1 MSKQESSEPKDES
14 EKNSINFH
22 EIIKVEK
29 AEKDYKI
36 KLTLQNGD
44 IIKTKK
50 NDCIQFVDPSYDKVF
65 KAIFGEGNE
74 CNGKNGNDRLL
85 NLLNSLIFP
94 KEKDK
99 CFINVTSVSNEM
111 GKISKGNKN
120 SGILR
125 FDISCRVTLYDK
137 KEKKNKIVNIEM
149 QLGKKT
155 GLIQRMINYAN
166 SLYNMYKTEIILLA
180 FMNQNYINDDNN
192 SQYTKQTIL
201 NSNGETIKDINNY
214 EVIIVN
220 LKNEISKHI
229 NNEKIYIKNKELGSN
244 GICWLKLLGI
254 RQWGKTFNNF
264 YCLPKN
270 INFPSNELKSAFILL
285 QKYGE
290 EDLFTFMRTEEED
303 NNLVKTYKEEGKIEG
318 KIEGK
323 KEQLLLSLIKL
334 FKEKNNM
341 FDSMIDII
349 DFEKTTFK
357 RGDIDALITD
367 NSEKQ
372 NFIEMLGK
380 KRKIE

>member
-1 MSKQESSEPKDES
+1 MPKQESSEPKDES
-14 EKNSINFH
+14 KKKSINFH
-22 EIIKVEK
+22 EIIKIEE
-29 AEKDYKI
+29 AENDDEI
-36 KLTLQNGD
+36 KFTLQNRN

-65 KAIFGEGNE
+65 KAIFGEDNVCNE
-74 CNGKNGNDRLL
+74 KNGNDRLL

-94 KEKDK
+94 QQKDK
-99 CFINVTSVSNEM
+99 YFTKVTSVCNEK
-111 GKISKGNKN
+111 GKINKGNEN

-125 FDISCRVTLYDK
+125 FDISYKATLYDSK
-137 KEKKNKIVNIEM
+137 KKTDKIVNIEM
-149 QLGKKT
+149 QLGKKK
-155 GLIQRMINYAN
+155 GLIYRMINYAQ
-166 SLYNMYKTEIILLA
+166 SLYNIYKTETILIA
-180 FMNQNYINDDNN
+180 FMNQDYINDDNN
-192 SQYTKQTIL
+192 SLYTKHAIY
-201 NSNGETIKDINNY
+201 NSKGEKIKDIDIY

-229 NNEKIYIKNKELGSN
+229 NNEQIYINKNELDLT

-254 RQWGKTFNNF
+254 RQWGKAFNNF

-270 INFPSNELKSAFILL
+270 ISFPSDELKSAFILL
-285 QKYGE
+285 QKFNE
-290 EDLFTFMRTEEED
+290 IDLLGFMRTEEED
-303 NNLVKTYKEEGKIEG
+303 NNLAITYKEEGK
-318 KIEGK
+318 
-323 KEQLLLSLIKL
+323 KEQILLSLIKL
-334 FKEKNNM
+334 FKEEKNM

-357 RGDIDALITD
+357 SEDIKALITD

>member
-14 EKNSINFH
+14 KKNSINFY
-22 EIIKVEK
+22 EIIKVEE
-29 AEKDYKI
+29 AEIDDQI
-36 KLTLQNGD
+36 KLTLQNGN
-44 IIKTKK
+44 IIKTKRK
-50 NDCIQFVDPSYDKVF
+50 DCIQFVDPAYDQVF
-65 KAIFGEGNE
+65 KAIFEEGNE

-94 KEKDK
+94 QEKDK
-99 CFINVTSVSNEM
+99 YFTKVTSVSNEK
-111 GKISKGNKN
+111 GKISKDKNN

-125 FDISCRVTLYDK
+125 FDISCKVTLYDN

-155 GLIQRMINYAN
+155 NLMKRMINYAQ
-166 SLYNMYKTEIILLA
+166 SLYNMYKTETILIA

-192 SQYTKQTIL
+192 SQYSEQNIF
-201 NSNGETIKDINNY
+201 NPIGEKIKDIDNY

-229 NNEKIYIKNKELGSN
+229 NNENIYIKKKELDSN

-254 RQWGKTFNNF
+254 RQWSKTFNDF

-270 INFPSNELKSAFILL
+270 INFPSNELKSAFLLL
-285 QKYGE
+285 QKYDE
-290 EDLFTFMRTEEED
+290 KDLFTFMRTEEED
-303 NNLVKTYKEEGKIEG
+303 NNLAKTYKEEGK
-318 KIEGK
+318 
-323 KEQLLLSLIKL
+323 KEQILLSLIKL
-334 FKEKNNM
+334 FKEENNM

-349 DFEKTTFK
+349 DFEKTTFNI
-357 RGDIDALITD
+357 GDIDTLITD
-367 NSEKQ
+367 SSEKL

>member
-1 MSKQESSEPKDES
+1 M
-14 EKNSINFH
+14 
-22 EIIKVEK
+22 
-29 AEKDYKI
+29 
-36 KLTLQNGD
+36 
-44 IIKTKK
+44 
-50 NDCIQFVDPSYDKVF
+50 
-65 KAIFGEGNE
+65 
-74 CNGKNGNDRLL
+74 
-85 NLLNSLIFP
+85 
-94 KEKDK
+94 
-99 CFINVTSVSNEM
+99 SNEK
-111 GKISKGNKN
+111 GKISKSKKN

-125 FDISCRVTLYDK
+125 FGISCKVTLYDN

-155 GLIQRMINYAN
+155 GLIKRMINYAQ
-166 SLYNMYKTEIILLA
+166 SLYNMYKTETILIA

-192 SQYTKQTIL
+192 SQYTKQMIL
-201 NSNGETIKDINNY
+201 NPNGEIIKDIDNY

-229 NNEKIYIKNKELGSN
+229 NNGKIYIKKKELDSN

-254 RQWGKTFNNF
+254 RKWGKTFNNF

-285 QKYGE
+285 QKYDE
-290 EDLFTFMRTEEED
+290 IDLFTFMRAEEED
-303 NNLVKTYKEEGKIEG
+303 NNLAKTYKEEGKIEG

-323 KEQLLLSLIKL
+323 KEQILLSLIKL
-334 FKEKNNM
+334 FKEQNNM

-357 RGDIDALITD
+357 SGDIDTLITD
-367 NSEKQ
+367 NSEKL